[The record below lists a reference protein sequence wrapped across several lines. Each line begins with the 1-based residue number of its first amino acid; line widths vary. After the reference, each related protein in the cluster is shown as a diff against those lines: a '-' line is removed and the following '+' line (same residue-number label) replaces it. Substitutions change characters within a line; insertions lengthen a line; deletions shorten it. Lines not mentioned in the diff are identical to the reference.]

1 MLSTS
6 IETQVRGDEN
16 VRCNQLA
23 QFRSERLPRASNDDF
38 EVINNNKKMLHK
50 LKAGRLQ
57 AENEEQNDED
67 YKEEEKQDE
76 HVEDEPEPEP
86 KVAEENDEGEEMDE
100 GVDITGRNVD
110 VDVASTALSQC
121 PVENGVISTPWGS
134 ISGGAL
140 ITGIAAGLQPQM
152 VQLRD
157 LLTYS
162 RSADQRKFARQ
173 QQGGALRVDNRF
185 AATLSGDLA
194 EALLLQAPRD
204 TQVGAAGTFNSTML
218 PRWYFL
224 NQRER
229 LQITDAEIRGGLDGL
244 IIAQNI
250 AEWRNRASNLRLS
263 QVLAMYYSHRGV
275 FTPEIR
281 ACNRTNLFTTVAPIA
296 RLRDETNAFTRVLD
310 NEIDTSVTLN
320 DQAITRLSTQA
331 ADALASY
338 IRK

>member
-16 VRCNQLA
+16 IRCNQLA
-23 QFRSERLPRASNDDF
+23 QFRSERLPRAANDDI
-38 EVINNNKKMLHK
+38 EIINKNKKLLHK
-50 LKAGRLQ
+50 LKTSRLQ
-57 AENEEQNDED
+57 AENEEVTDNE
-67 YKEEEKQDE
+67 YAEEEKQDE
-76 HVEDEPEPEP
+76 NIEDPEAEA
-86 KVAEENDEGEEMDE
+86 KAAEGTDEAEETVDESF
-100 GVDITGRNVD
+100 DITGRNVD

-121 PVENGVISTPWGS
+121 PVENGVINTPWGS

-157 LLTYS
+157 LLSVS
-162 RSADQRKFARQ
+162 RSADLKKFARQ
-173 QQGGALRVDNRF
+173 QQQTLRVDNRF

-204 TQVGAAGTFNSTML
+204 AQVGAAGTFNSTLL

-224 NQRER
+224 SQRER
-229 LQITDAEIRGGLDGL
+229 LQMTDAEIRGGLDGL

-250 AEWRNRASNLRLS
+250 AEWRNRATNLRLS
-263 QVLAMYYSHRGV
+263 QVLALYYSHRGV

-296 RLRDETNAFTRVLD
+296 RLRDETNAFARVLD
-310 NEIDTSVTLN
+310 NEIDTTVTLN
-320 DQAITRLSTQA
+320 DQAITRLSTQV

-338 IRK
+338 LRK